1 MAVRKPPSPRNRPP
15 LNSRERIRGTCT
27 WFSDQCK
34 YGYLR
39 PDDTSKPDVFV
50 HAAALT
56 DLGNTLRSGDRCEF
70 RVATYNG
77 RQRAVNV
84 VGVDGFTGYDY
95 DEYTGDLI
103 RRGGDGRDVPA
114 FAVPPVPQT
123 APARY
128 GAEPFFARPAGLPA
142 ARAAP
147 PSFDLPP
154 LGAPTP
160 RAAEWPGSAPPPGM
174 APGVPRVT
182 PRNYPLFNS
191 EDSATGDSSQSRGG
205 GGSIDWRP

>member
-1 MAVRKPPSPRNRPP
+1 M
-15 LNSRERIRGTCT
+15 
-27 WFSDQCK
+27 
-34 YGYLR
+34 
-39 PDDTSKPDVFV
+39 
-50 HAAALT
+50 
-56 DLGNTLRSGDRCEF
+56 
-70 RVATYNG
+70 
-77 RQRAVNV
+77 
-84 VGVDGFTGYDY
+84 
-95 DEYTGDLI
+95 
-103 RRGGDGRDVPA
+103 PA

-160 RAAEWPGSAPPPGM
+160 RAAEWPGSAQPPGM
-174 APGVPRVT
+174 APPGVPRVT

>member
-1 MAVRKPPSPRNRPP
+1 M
-15 LNSRERIRGTCT
+15 
-27 WFSDQCK
+27 
-34 YGYLR
+34 
-39 PDDTSKPDVFV
+39 
-50 HAAALT
+50 
-56 DLGNTLRSGDRCEF
+56 
-70 RVATYNG
+70 
-77 RQRAVNV
+77 
-84 VGVDGFTGYDY
+84 
-95 DEYTGDLI
+95 
-103 RRGGDGRDVPA
+103 
-114 FAVPPVPQT
+114 PQT

-174 APGVPRVT
+174 APPGVPRVT